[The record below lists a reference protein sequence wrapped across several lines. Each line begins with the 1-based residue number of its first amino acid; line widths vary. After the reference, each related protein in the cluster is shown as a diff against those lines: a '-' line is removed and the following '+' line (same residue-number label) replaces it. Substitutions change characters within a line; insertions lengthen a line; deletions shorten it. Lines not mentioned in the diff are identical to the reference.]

1 MITRHSSRHGLLTNL
16 LSNRLKGASSYTR
29 IAGYFRSSIFDLVYE
44 DIENV
49 PEVRIICNSE
59 LDKRDI
65 EDAQQAKNAAI
76 AERHIATAMLDKWNS
91 QAVAISP
98 EETKD
103 KWSRL
108 YRLLTSGNVQ
118 VHVVS
123 RQDAPFLHGKA
134 GLIRYPDGRTSSFVG
149 SINET
154 ANGWRNSYELAW
166 EDDDAEAARWVQE
179 EYDWLMERAHPLA
192 DAVIKEI
199 GRTAKRVEVSF
210 HDLKDKPLDLM
221 KAVTVESPLVRS
233 GQKLAPWQKA
243 FLEIYTEH
251 RRIYGSARILLAD
264 EVGVGKTLSMAAAA
278 LLSVLQDGKPA
289 LILVPSTLTW
299 QWQTE
304 LWDKLRIPTS
314 VWGRSPYRGW
324 YDHQGHVIKENGPDR
339 ILRCPTRIGII
350 STGMFT
356 AGTAD
361 AKRIEEDARFGL
373 LCLDEGHKARI
384 SRSATNPEGSVTKL
398 YKSMKVMA
406 EHCQDF
412 IIGTATPIQTD
423 PEEIWDLL
431 CLLARG
437 TDHVLGRKRHNSWW
451 PGKESIRIV
460 SGQTDWK
467 DLEVVW
473 NFIQNPLPPRE
484 EGNLFRMIRD
494 DLGVDD
500 RTFFAA
506 RPMSDLDDWT
516 LDDLKAEIEKGE
528 FLKINSPLYRHV
540 VLRRRKTLEKAG
552 LMDKIA
558 VNIHPNEH
566 TSAGHFKGKAI
577 QTDDT
582 YAAAY
587 EQVEKF
593 TAAMKERDK
602 KPGFIAKLMLQRIC
616 SSYQAGYNTALAML
630 EKRQDMLL
638 AHEQDDPELFD
649 EIDKIGEAAFFQAI
663 DRESDELRQIVELLS
678 NNTHRDPKLRI
689 VDFFLDKQGWL
700 EKGSI
705 IFSQY
710 YDTVRFM
717 AEHVSRTHP
726 DEIVAVYAGI
736 GRSGTLRN
744 GEWTTTEREDIKS
757 AVKNR
762 KLRVVFATD
771 AACEGL
777 NLQTLGTLVNVDLPW
792 NPSRLEQRIGRI
804 KRYGQQ
810 RDQVDMA
817 NLVYE
822 GTIDERRYGVLSA
835 RMKDRFDIL
844 GSIPD
849 TLNDDWIDDIEDL
862 ERQFDYYIEGKPESA
877 EDQFT
882 LRYGNFI
889 RPENDEDNWEIW
901 HQVASTPDV
910 MAELTKP
917 WK

>member
-1 MITRHSSRHGLLTNL
+1 MITRHSSRHGPLTDL
-16 LSNRLKGASSYTR
+16 LSDRLKGASSYTR

-49 PEVRIICNSE
+49 PDVRIICNSE
-59 LDKRDI
+59 LDRKDV
-65 EDAQQAKNAAI
+65 EDAKAA
-76 AERHIATAMLDKWNS
+76 HIAAAMLDKWNS

-108 YRLLTSGNVQ
+108 YRLLTSGKVQ
-118 VHVVS
+118 VRVVS

-154 ANGWRNSYELAW
+154 ANGWKNSYELAW
-166 EDDDAEAARWVQE
+166 EDDDTAAAQWVQD
-179 EYDWLMERAHPLA
+179 EYDWLLKRSHPLA
-192 DAVIKEI
+192 EAVIEEI

-210 HDLKDKPLDLM
+210 HDLKEKPLDLM

-233 GQKLAPWQKA
+233 GQTLAPWQKA
-243 FLEIYTEH
+243 FLEIYADH

-264 EVGVGKTLSMAAAA
+264 EVGVGKTLSMAAAM
-278 LLSVLQDGKPA
+278 LLSVLQDNKPA

-324 YDHQGHVIKENGPDR
+324 YDHQGHVIKENGPDS

-356 AGTAD
+356 AGTDD
-361 AKRIEEDARFGL
+361 AKSIEENGKFGII
-373 LCLDEGHKARI
+373 CLDEGHKARI
-384 SRSATNPEGSVTKL
+384 SRSITDGKEGKPTKL
-398 YKSMKVMA
+398 YESMEVMS
-406 EHCQDF
+406 EHCQDL
-412 IIGTATPIQTD
+412 IIGTATPIQTE
-423 PEEIWDLL
+423 PQEIWDLL
-431 CLLARG
+431 RLLARG
-437 TDHVLGRKRHNSWW
+437 TNHVLGRQRYNSWW
-451 PGKESIRIV
+451 PGEESIRIV
-460 SGQTDWK
+460 SGQTDHK
-467 DLEVVW
+467 NIDAVW
-473 NFIQNPLPPRE
+473 DFVRNPLPPRE
-484 EGNLFRMIRD
+484 EGDLFRMIRD
-494 DLGVDD
+494 DLGVSDGS
-500 RTFFAA
+500 FFTDK
-506 RPMSDLDDWT
+506 PISELDEWT
-516 LDDLKAEIEKGE
+516 LDDLKSAVEKGG
-528 FLKINSPLYRHV
+528 FLKQYSPLYRHV
-540 VLRRRKTLEKAG
+540 VLRRRKTLEDAD
-552 LMDKIA
+552 LLDKIA
-558 VNIHPNEH
+558 VNIHPNEY
-566 TSAGHFKGKAI
+566 TPAGHFEGKAI
-577 QTDDT
+577 PTDHT
-582 YAAAY
+582 YELAY

-616 SSYQAGYNTALAML
+616 SSYRAGYNTALAML
-630 EKRQDMLL
+630 EKRKEMLV
-638 AHEQDDPELFD
+638 AQEQDDPELFD
-649 EIDKIGEAAFFQAI
+649 EIDKIGEDAFFQAI
-663 DRESDELRQIVELLS
+663 DRESNEIRQIVNLLHG
-678 NNTHRDPKLRI
+678 NINRDPKLRT
-689 VDFFLDKQGWL
+689 VDFFLDEQGWL
-700 EKGSI
+700 EKGAI

-726 DEIVAVYAGI
+726 NEIIAVYAGL
-736 GRSGTLRN
+736 GKSGTLRN
-744 GEWTTTEREDIKS
+744 GEWTTTDREDIKQ
-757 AVKNR
+757 AVKDR
-762 KLRVVFATD
+762 KLRLVFATD

-777 NLQTLGTLVNVDLPW
+777 NLQTLGALINVDLPW

-804 KRYGQQ
+804 KRYGQK
-810 RDQVDMA
+810 RSEVDMA
-817 NLVYE
+817 NLVYG
-822 GTIDERRYGVLSA
+822 GTIDERRYAVLSS

-844 GSIPD
+844 ASIPD
-849 TLNDDWIDDIEDL
+849 TLSDDWIDDIADL
-862 ERQFDYYIEGKPESA
+862 ERQFDNYIEGKPASA

-889 RPENDEDNWEIW
+889 RPDNNDDDWEVW

-917 WK
+917 WR

>member
-1 MITRHSSRHGLLTNL
+1 MITRHSSRHGPLTDL
-16 LSNRLKGASSYTR
+16 LSDRLKGASSYTR
-29 IAGYFRSSIFDLVYE
+29 LAGYFRSSIFDLVYE

-49 PEVRIICNSE
+49 PDVRIICNSE
-59 LDKRDI
+59 LDAQDI
-65 EDAQQAKNAAI
+65 KIAQEAKNAAI

-91 QAVAISP
+91 QAIAISP

-108 YRLLTSGNVQ
+108 YRLLTSGKVQ
-118 VHVVS
+118 VRVVS

-134 GLIRYPDGRTSSFVG
+134 GLIRYPDGKTSSFVG

-166 EDDDAEAARWVQE
+166 EDDDPEAAQWVQD
-179 EYDWLMERAHPLA
+179 EYDWLLKRSHPLA
-192 DAVIKEI
+192 DAVIEEI

-233 GQKLAPWQKA
+233 GQTLAPWQKA
-243 FLEIYTEH
+243 FLEIYAEH

-278 LLSVLQDGKPA
+278 LMSVLQDGKPA

-324 YDHQGHVIKENGPDR
+324 YDHQGHVIKENGPDS

-384 SRSATNPEGSVTKL
+384 SRSITDGKEGKPTKL
-398 YKSMKVMA
+398 YESMEIMA
-406 EHCQDF
+406 DHCKDL
-412 IIGTATPIQTD
+412 IIGTATPIQTV
-423 PEEIWDLL
+423 PQEIWDLL
-431 CLLARG
+431 RLLARG
-437 TDHVLGRKRHNSWW
+437 TNHVLGRQRHNSWW
-451 PGKESIRIV
+451 PGEDAIRIV
-460 SGQTDWK
+460 SGQTEWK
-467 DLEVVW
+467 DPEIVW
-473 NFIQNPLPPRE
+473 DYLRNPLPARE

-500 RTFFAA
+500 SSFFTDK
-506 RPMSDLDDWT
+506 PISELDDWT
-516 LDDLKAEIEKGE
+516 LDDLKDEIEKGS
-528 FLKINSPLYRHV
+528 FLKNNSPLYRHV
-540 VLRRRKTLEKAG
+540 VLRRRKTLEDAG

-566 TSAGHFKGKAI
+566 TPAGHFEGKAI

-630 EKRQDMLL
+630 EKRKEMLVSQ
-638 AHEQDDPELFD
+638 EQDDPELFD
-649 EIDKIGEAAFFQAI
+649 EIDKIGEEAFFQAI

-678 NNTHRDPKLRI
+678 GNIERDPKLRI
-689 VDFFLDKQGWL
+689 VDFFLDKEGWL

-705 IFSQY
+705 VFSQY
-710 YDTVRFM
+710 YDTVCFM
-717 AEHVSRTHP
+717 AEHASSSHP

-736 GRSGTLRN
+736 GKSGTLRN
-744 GEWTTTEREDIKS
+744 GDWTTTEREDIKR
-757 AVKNR
+757 AVKDR
-762 KLRVVFATD
+762 KLRLVFATD

-777 NLQTLGTLVNVDLPW
+777 NLQTLGTLINVDLPW

-817 NLVYE
+817 NLV
-822 GTIDERRYGVLSA
+822 
-835 RMKDRFDIL
+835 
-844 GSIPD
+844 
-849 TLNDDWIDDIEDL
+849 
-862 ERQFDYYIEGKPESA
+862 
-877 EDQFT
+877 
-882 LRYGNFI
+882 
-889 RPENDEDNWEIW
+889 
-901 HQVASTPDV
+901 
-910 MAELTKP
+910 
-917 WK
+917 

>member
-1 MITRHSSRHGLLTNL
+1 MITRHSSRHGPLTNL
-16 LSNRLKGASSYTR
+16 LSDRLKGASSYTR

-44 DIENV
+44 SIENV

-59 LDKRDI
+59 LDRKDL
-65 EDAQQAKNAAI
+65 EDAKAA
-76 AERHIATAMLDKWNS
+76 HIAAAMLDKWNS
-91 QAVAISP
+91 QAIAISP

-108 YRLLTSGNVQ
+108 YKLLTSGNVQ
-118 VHVVS
+118 IRVVS

-166 EDDDAEAARWVQE
+166 EDDNPEAAQWVQD
-179 EYDWLMERAHPLA
+179 EYDWLYKKNSHPLA
-192 DAVIKEI
+192 DAVIEEI

-210 HDLKDKPLDLM
+210 HDLKDKPLELI
-221 KAVTVESPLVRS
+221 KSVTVESPLVRS
-233 GQKLAPWQKA
+233 GQTLAPWQKA
-243 FLEIYTEH
+243 FLEIYADH

-324 YDHQGHVIKENGPDR
+324 YDHKGHIIKENGPDS

-356 AGTAD
+356 AGTPD
-361 AKRIEEDARFGL
+361 AKRIEENGRFGL
-373 LCLDEGHKARI
+373 ICLDEGHKARI
-384 SRSATNPEGSVTKL
+384 SRSITNPEGSITKL
-398 YKSMKVMA
+398 YKSMEIMA
-406 EHCQDF
+406 DHCQDL
-412 IIGTATPIQTD
+412 IIGTATPIQTEA
-423 PEEIWDLL
+423 EEIWDLL
-431 CLLARG
+431 RLLARG
-437 TDHVLGRKRHNSWW
+437 TDHVLGKKRHNSWW
-451 PGKESIRIV
+451 SGKDSIRIV
-460 SGQTDWK
+460 SGQTEWK
-467 DLEVVW
+467 DLEVIW
-473 NFIQNPLPPRE
+473 DYIRNPLPPRE
-484 EGNLFRMIRD
+484 EGDLFRMIRD
-494 DLGVDD
+494 DLGIPDHSFFTD
-500 RTFFAA
+500 KPIFELDEWTFEDIK
-506 RPMSDLDDWT
+506 S
-516 LDDLKAEIEKGE
+516 EVEKDG
-528 FLKINSPLYRHV
+528 FLKKYSPLYRHV
-540 VLRRRKTLEKAG
+540 VLRRRKTLEDAE

-566 TSAGHFKGKAI
+566 TPPGHFNGKAI
-577 QTDDT
+577 STDHI
-582 YAAAY
+582 YEQAY

-593 TAAMKERDK
+593 AAAMKERDK

-616 SSYQAGYNTALAML
+616 SSYQAGYNTAKAML
-630 EKRQDMLL
+630 GKREDIVRSLL
-638 AHEQDDPELFD
+638 SQEQDDPELFD
-649 EIDKIGEAAFFQAI
+649 EIDKIGEDAFLQAI
-663 DRESDELRQIVELLS
+663 DRESDELRQIVDLLEG
-678 NNTHRDPKLRI
+678 NIVNDPKLKI
-689 VDFFLDKQGWL
+689 VNFFLDKQGWL
-700 EKGSI
+700 HKGSI

-717 AEHVSRTHP
+717 ADYISHENKE
-726 DEIVAVYAGI
+726 EIVAVYAGI
-736 GRSGTLRN
+736 GKSGVLRN
-744 GEWTTTEREDIKS
+744 GEWKTAEREDIKV
-757 AVKNR
+757 AVKDR
-762 KLRVVFATD
+762 KVRLVFATD

-777 NLQTLGTLVNVDLPW
+777 NLQTLGTLINVDLPW

-804 KRYGQQ
+804 KRYGQK
-810 RDQVDMA
+810 RSEVDMA
-817 NLVYE
+817 NLVYQ
-822 GTIDERRYGVLSA
+822 GTVDERRYEVLSS

-849 TLNDDWIDDIEDL
+849 TLDDDWIDDISNL
-862 ERQFDYYIEGKPESA
+862 ERQFDDYIKGKPQSA

-889 RPENDEDNWEIW
+889 RPKTKDEDDWEIW
-901 HQVASTPDV
+901 HKVASMPDV
-910 MAELTKP
+910 MAELNKP